1 MEFQNRLD
9 ELLAEIYE
17 CQLNEESKGMTV
29 TLAGYVTK
37 TLSMRSTYIQL
48 WVRLWVNY
56 FIYFKFTPAF
66 LLIDIFMDVL

>member
-1 MEFQNRLD
+1 MELQNRLD

-48 WVRLWVNY
+48 
-56 FIYFKFTPAF
+56 
-66 LLIDIFMDVL
+66 